1 MPYLG
6 LLPFLQMK
14 VITLN
19 VMKHCVNAL
28 SRASPISTIHADFH
42 WGGILVCQCPIS
54 GFSHFYDYISSELQ
68 RSQNCVNALSRA
80 SPISTNE
87 NTFGKLLNFLCQCPI
102 SGFSHFYSYYQTFP
116 FYEDVCQCPIS
127 GFSHFYL
134 FFILPNICLVNCVN
148 ALSRASPIST
158 DY

>member
-80 SPISTNE
+80 SPISTH
-87 NTFGKLLNFLCQCPI
+87 TI
-102 SGFSHFYSYYQTFP
+102 RHF
-116 FYEDVCQCPIS
+116 
-127 GFSHFYL
+127 HFTKM
-134 FFILPNICLVNCVN
+134 CVN

-158 DY
+158 SFLFYQTFAWLIVSMPYLGLLPFLPIIKEYRNPSFLVSMPYLGLLPFLRN